1 MSQTEQSRTEMSRT
15 EKYRTQKSR
24 TEKSQIRRQEKC
36 FRSRRNSTI
45 GSHFIMQE
53 DIISFHAQT
62 ILITKATSIVIVILV
77 KLHNFTFIQ
86 KEKNVYIIIK
96 ILVGMCQFTKIS
108 IARLNLSFMLLNSNS
123 VKVLSLDSVL
133 FRQIK

>member
-62 ILITKATSIVIVILV
+62 ILITKTTSIVIVILV

-86 KEKNVYIIIK
+86 KENDVEYHCQ
-96 ILVGMCQFTKIS
+96 ILVEMCQFTRIP
-108 IARLNLSFMLLNSNS
+108 IALLNVSFMLLY
-123 VKVLSLDSVL
+123 
-133 FRQIK
+133 FIQCRFCPG